1 MDEPKSLADLMAEAK
16 KITDR
21 KQYQELMAQIAEKE
35 IELQLAE
42 NAQRLE
48 KEAREQAEFEVALAK
63 HLAQIED
70 LEIKKRFLNN
80 NERSM
85 IENMITGATLTK
97 LQLETY
103 NEALKLAKTIN
114 RDIEKFKSEV
124 QTVPEIDLFG
134 QDYTWQNVAKGLLQR
149 VSELLM
155 WNDNR
160 PDHRRTVTPENVKVY
175 PTKWGEPLPDDEPP
189 GADDIPEVDQAIF
202 DVRDLNL

>member
-1 MDEPKSLADLMAEAK
+1 MDESKSLADLMAEAK

-21 KQYQELMAQIAEKE
+21 KQYQELMAEIAEKE

-42 NAQRLE
+42 NAKRLE
-48 KEAREQAEFEVALAK
+48 EEAKEQAEFEEALAK

-85 IENMITGATLTK
+85 IENMITGATMTK

-103 NEALKLAKTIN
+103 NDALKLAKTIN
-114 RDIEKFKSEV
+114 RDIEKFGTPKQMVDEL
-124 QTVPEIDLFG
+124 DLFG
-134 QDYTWQNVAKGLLQR
+134 ADYTWQNVARGLLQR
-149 VSELLM
+149 VVELLM

-160 PDHRRTVTPENVKVY
+160 PDHRRTVTPKNVKTY
-175 PTKWGEPLPDDEPP
+175 PTKWGEPQPDDEPP
-189 GADDIPEVDQAIF
+189 VDSEE
-202 DVRDLNL
+202 LNYD